1 MPKPT
6 FFNLP
11 DEKRQSILEIAIE
24 EFAENDYQSASIS
37 RMVARLGIAKG
48 SFYQYFED
56 KDDLYFHVL
65 EKALRD
71 RLNFVQDQP
80 LAEGQPFFEYVR
92 DRLESGL
99 RFDFVHPRLGRIMYR
114 ALFGGGPLHSDTLAG
129 IQQSLLE
136 YQQHLLRLGIAQGA
150 IAPDIDIEIAAR
162 LLNAITANFSAAIT
176 AHPAI
181 DPDRLVQ
188 GDYSQLESPELRAM
202 LGQAMRILQYG
213 LAGRPGEFTQP

>member
-11 DEKRQSILEIAIE
+11 DEKRQAILEIAIE

-48 SFYQYFED
+48 SFYEYFED

-99 RFDFVHPRLGRIMYR
+99 RFRFCPSPSGGYLPGAVWRWTATQRHAGGHP
-114 ALFGGGPLHSDTLAG
+114 AVPA
-129 IQQSLLE
+129 E
-136 YQQHLLRLGIAQGA
+136 YQQHLLNWASRRGPSRRIS
-150 IAPDIDIEIAAR
+150 ISKSP
-162 LLNAITANFSAAIT
+162 
-176 AHPAI
+176 PAC
-181 DPDRLVQ
+181 
-188 GDYSQLESPELRAM
+188 
-202 LGQAMRILQYG
+202 
-213 LAGRPGEFTQP
+213 